1 MQKREFSQI
10 LTEDA
15 GSLLRQVRARTMHTR
30 SSASKDALYNTQW
43 VRPTGKFKKNQN

>member
-1 MQKREFSQI
+1 MKKMGFSQI

-15 GSLLRQVRARTMHTR
+15 GNLLRQVRTRTVHIR

-43 VRPTGKFKKNQN
+43 VRPTGKLKKK